1 MHAFIPHLCL
11 SLAMILVG
19 SSVVAGEIL
28 IRHFPVHLGSLLRF
42 ALASV
47 VIVPL
52 WIARE
57 GRPPRLARR
66 TWLILTGQALCG
78 SVLFTIFLLHGLRW
92 TSPGAAGIITSTTP
106 ACMSLLAWVLL
117 KERPGRRIMIGI
129 GLSVAGI
136 AMLNLAGAEKAG
148 VQSWPG
154 NLLVAAAVV
163 VESLF
168 LLVRKSIREQL
179 SPLAVSSLIT
189 VLATCFFL
197 PLGLTQA
204 VGFDFGALP
213 LEAWMSVIYYA
224 VAVTVLAYLCW
235 FAGVTRVRADVAGV
249 FTAILPVSA
258 LVLSALVLD
267 QPVRQEHLAGV
278 FLALTS
284 IVLIS
289 RHSATKEDEPS

>member
-1 MHAFIPHLCL
+1 MHAFFPHLFL

-28 IRHFPVHLGSLLRF
+28 IRYFPVHLGSLLRF
-42 ALASV
+42 ALASLL
-47 VIVPL
+47 IVPL
-52 WIARE
+52 WLARE

-66 TWLILTGQALCG
+66 TWLILAGQALCG

-117 KERPGRRIMIGI
+117 KERPGRRIMVGI
-129 GLSVAGI
+129 GLSVAGVAI
-136 AMLNLAGAEKAG
+136 LNLAGAEKTG

-204 VGFDFGALP
+204 VGFNFVALP
-213 LEAWMSVIYYA
+213 WEAWVSVVYYA
-224 VAVTVLAYLCW
+224 VAVTILAYLCW
-235 FAGVTRVRADVAGV
+235 FAGVTRVQASVAGV

-258 LVLSALVLD
+258 LILSALVLN
-267 QPVRQEHLAGV
+267 QPVRPEHLMGCL
-278 FLALTS
+278 LALTS

-289 RHSATKEDEPS
+289 CRGTGNEAK